1 MKNSPCGA
9 SRFLL
14 SRMGAVCLSAFLLAS
29 TGGSAATPPS
39 GNISTATPNLAWDFG
54 PVVAGQFTNAGI
66 QDVCPPG
73 VCDNYDLTI
82 SLPQPADTFYQ
93 TMTATLTLHY
103 QWTSSAPT
111 DMDMFALSPT
121 GAEYGP
127 GNPDGTVTGPGFSDI
142 VITDPGDGLWHVR
155 ETAALVPVPTA
166 SHATAS
172 LTFAVRTSPPTPK
185 IPPGAPKYANHPA
198 NDKMTPALG
207 STDNGAHGAGEPS
220 IGVNWKS
227 GAVFIEAGNH
237 TLRAV
242 FDAAGN
248 PTWTDVRSPFARVSL
263 DPILWAD
270 SQSGRI
276 FESQLDG

>member
-1 MKNSPCGA
+1 MKNALCGT
-9 SRFLL
+9 SGFVV
-14 SRMGAVCLSAFLLAS
+14 SWSGAVCLSALLL
-29 TGGSAATPPS
+29 TGAGASAATPAS
-39 GNISTATPNLAWDFG
+39 GNVSIAAPSAAWDFG
-54 PVVAGQFTNAGI
+54 PVIAGQFTNAGI

-82 SLPQPADTFYQ
+82 SLPQPAGTYYQ

-103 QWTSSAPT
+103 EWTSSAPT

-142 VITDPGDGLWHVR
+142 VITDPVDGVWHVR

-172 LTFAVRTSPPTPK
+172 LTVATRTSPPTPK

-198 NDKMTPALG
+198 DDTMTPALG
-207 STDNGAHGAGEPS
+207 STSNGAHGAGAPS

-227 GAVFIEAGNH
+227 
-237 TLRAV
+237 
-242 FDAAGN
+242 
-248 PTWTDVRSPFARVSL
+248 
-263 DPILWAD
+263 
-270 SQSGRI
+270 
-276 FESQLDG
+276 

>member
-14 SRMGAVCLSAFLLAS
+14 SRMGAVCLSTLLLAS

-39 GNISTATPNLAWDFG
+39 GNVSVPTPSAAWDFG

-82 SLPQPADTFYQ
+82 SLPQPAGTYYQ

-103 QWTSSAPT
+103 EWTSSAPT

-127 GNPDGTVTGPGFSDI
+127 GDPDGTVTGPGFSDI
-142 VITDPGDGLWHVR
+142 VITDPADGLWHVR

-166 SHATAS
+166 ASATVSFTVA
-172 LTFAVRTSPPTPK
+172 ARTTPPSPKPRK
-185 IPPGAPKYANHPA
+185 G
-198 NDKMTPALG
+198 TPAYSIHAAPEDIAPSLG
-207 STDNGAHGAGEPS
+207 S
-220 IGVNWKS
+220 
-227 GAVFIEAGNH
+227 
-237 TLRAV
+237 
-242 FDAAGN
+242 
-248 PTWTDVRSPFARVSL
+248 
-263 DPILWAD
+263 
-270 SQSGRI
+270 
-276 FESQLDG
+276 